1 MIPRHLGSSSFSLI
15 IDDTIALDCILNS
28 CCNHRVPFQVQVL
41 RLKTNSASS
50 NTENPLAISCTVISP
65 VLQFLL
71 LPLSLFV
78 LPLGFQFLVLLSSAN
93 YITAAFTLPSRHPGL
108 EVKTPSSCP
117 PHCTVQS
124 STQKRKHL
132 QRMHAHDNVLQT
144 RELTA

>member
-28 CCNHRVPFQVQVL
+28 CCNHCVPFQVQVL

-78 LPLGFQFLVLLSSAN
+78 LPLGPQFHQGFISKLLALHSKEVNEVVLEGS
-93 YITAAFTLPSRHPGL
+93 
-108 EVKTPSSCP
+108 
-117 PHCTVQS
+117 
-124 STQKRKHL
+124 HL
-132 QRMHAHDNVLQT
+132 
-144 RELTA
+144 